1 MGRIAPL
8 LCLLSV
14 AAASRHHVVGV
25 RPQGELTLDAEDD
38 AHGRHLQQ
46 TSQNRALCP
55 DDSAAGGAMSGVRT
69 LTSEQGLNAIQLGGP
84 DGYAAFL
91 FCKWRISP
99 GQPRVTLL
107 FNSFDVPC
115 CGKDVLE
122 VYQEVCPADAR
133 AADGAAG
140 CTKRRTRV
148 KRFSYPQTYADVGN
162 LPAPLTVN
170 DPAGVVLYL
179 RFRAVFAVDAEG
191 FDASYTSK
199 DFSLLAATPRLFPT
213 TLGTS
218 LTLQVH
224 PWTLA
229 LLASIPHAPPP
240 RILHPARGTRRA
252 TASRRPGR

>member
-115 CGKDVLE
+115 
-122 VYQEVCPADAR
+122 
-133 AADGAAG
+133 
-140 CTKRRTRV
+140 
-148 KRFSYPQTYADVGN
+148 
-162 LPAPLTVN
+162 
-170 DPAGVVLYL
+170 
-179 RFRAVFAVDAEG
+179 
-191 FDASYTSK
+191 
-199 DFSLLAATPRLFPT
+199 
-213 TLGTS
+213 
-218 LTLQVH
+218 
-224 PWTLA
+224 
-229 LLASIPHAPPP
+229 
-240 RILHPARGTRRA
+240 
-252 TASRRPGR
+252 

>member
-55 DDSAAGGAMSGVRT
+55 DDAAAGGAMSGVRT

-99 GQPRVTLL
+99 GQPRVGVRERARVDLPRRL
-107 FNSFDVPC
+107 RRLVD
-115 CGKDVLE
+115 L
-122 VYQEVCPADAR
+122 DAR
-133 AADGAAG
+133 
-140 CTKRRTRV
+140 RR
-148 KRFSYPQTYADVGN
+148 
-162 LPAPLTVN
+162 
-170 DPAGVVLYL
+170 
-179 RFRAVFAVDAEG
+179 
-191 FDASYTSK
+191 
-199 DFSLLAATPRLFPT
+199 LLDQR
-213 TLGTS
+213 
-218 LTLQVH
+218 
-224 PWTLA
+224 
-229 LLASIPHAPPP
+229 
-240 RILHPARGTRRA
+240 RG
-252 TASRRPGR
+252 P